1 MKACQMTELW
11 ILGLDTLQTGS
22 LALLPALRPP
32 RASTNPLFSAAP
44 QRLLQRFSIT
54 QSRVQNR
61 REPAKQLIWT
71 QARVEMGDMHAAGS
85 HPARTLGLCA
95 AHKAP
100 GHHRGSPSCARGA
113 GKGRVSG
120 LVGRVGALKSSPY
133 ANLRAGLAEIP
144 NTPRGAPRGC
154 CTLEGWPAGRR
165 RGSQAA
171 CPQPA
176 KSPDLPPSPRP
187 RPTPSQLAPL
197 LAQLA
202 PCPSEDHGD
211 HDRVAQRAW
220 TRSILR

>member
-1 MKACQMTELW
+1 MGEL
-11 ILGLDTLQTGS
+11 
-22 LALLPALRPP
+22 
-32 RASTNPLFSAAP
+32 
-44 QRLLQRFSIT
+44 
-54 QSRVQNR
+54 
-61 REPAKQLIWT
+61 
-71 QARVEMGDMHAAGS
+71 HAAGS
-85 HPARTLGLCA
+85 HPAQNLGLCA

-133 ANLRAGLAEIP
+133 ANLRAGLEEIP

-154 CTLEGWPAGRR
+154 CTLEGWPAARR

-187 RPTPSQLAPL
+187 RPAPSQPAPL

-202 PCPSEDHGD
+202 PCPVKIMVTTTASREELAEGPGGGEVEANPRGRHRQGG
-211 HDRVAQRAW
+211 VLSPPSSPTQR
-220 TRSILR
+220 TQRRPGTGSPQ

>member
-1 MKACQMTELW
+1 MAQVKECGGYWGWTRSRLTVW
-11 ILGLDTLQTGS
+11 RFC
-22 LALLPALRPP
+22 RP
-32 RASTNPLFSAAP
+32 SDPLERRPIRFFSAAP
-44 QRLLQRFSIT
+44 QRLLQRFSVA
-54 QSRVQNR
+54 QRHVQNR

-120 LVGRVGALKSSPY
+120 LVGRVWALKSSPY

-154 CTLEGWPAGRR
+154 CTLEGWPAGPKKGLSTNKYLLFVWRAPICLESAKVQ
-165 RGSQAA
+165 GVGPKIESLSLESSQ
-171 CPQPA
+171 
-176 KSPDLPPSPRP
+176 KLSL
-187 RPTPSQLAPL
+187 
-197 LAQLA
+197 
-202 PCPSEDHGD
+202 
-211 HDRVAQRAW
+211 
-220 TRSILR
+220 